1 MRDVS
6 RQLSQDRCS
15 RILFVIG
22 TERWGTRASW
32 GLLHNKEDE
41 GPAGAGRAEHSAAS
55 LQDRGVPACK
65 PAKLGGECHSR
76 RLNAPISCQPQYC
89 HSWSGDPG
97 LECHST

>member
-1 MRDVS
+1 MRGVS

-41 GPAGAGRAEHSAAS
+41 GPAGERDVCAGQFSSNENVHE
-55 LQDRGVPACK
+55 
-65 PAKLGGECHSR
+65 KL
-76 RLNAPISCQPQYC
+76 
-89 HSWSGDPG
+89 
-97 LECHST
+97 